1 MFAIMT
7 VTGADQ
13 TGIIAQTATA
23 LAELDVNIHDVS
35 QTIMEQWFTMILR
48 VGFDET
54 KLSIEEIQDAMKVV
68 EERWGLTIRIQSEAL
83 FAAVNTI

>member
-68 EERWGLTIRIQSEAL
+68 EERLGLTIRIQSEAL

>member
-23 LAELDVNIHDVS
+23 LAKLDVNIHDVS
-35 QTIMEQWFTMILR
+35 QTIMERWFTMILR
-48 VGFDET
+48 VGFDEE

-68 EERWGLTIRIQSEAL
+68 EEKLGLTIRIQSEAL
-83 FAAVNTI
+83 FTAVNTI